1 MRVAT
6 SIAVLVALSAQ
17 SVFAGQLR
25 ASIESVPSSEPAPSS
40 APPASS
46 SAPMPSS
53 TPPAS
58 SSTVAPLRS
67 TNPGGHAQPAYVH
80 QSYGDYNS
88 KPASSQIVSATAYET
103 LAPSTAYVTVTSTPS
118 PSTSTVVVSP
128 SSKADYNTA
137 PASDYDTAPASDY
150 DTAPASDY
158 DTAPASDYDAAP
170 ASDYDDNNDYDY
182 DNNYN
187 VNTVVQM
194 AGAVTANGGAPV
206 ATIGSCPDITV
217 TITNQVFATLVT
229 TITPS
234 LLAIPAST
242 PIPVK

>member
-17 SVFAGQLR
+17 SVLAGQFR
-25 ASIESVPSSEPAPSS
+25 ASTESASSSEPAPSS

-46 SAPMPSS
+46 SAPVPSS

-58 SSTVAPLRS
+58 SSVAPLRS
-67 TNPGGHAQPAYVH
+67 ANPGSHAQPAYVQ

-88 KPASSQIVSATAYET
+88 QPASSQIVSATTYET

-128 SSKADYNTA
+128 SSTSDYNTA

-158 DTAPASDYDAAP
+158 DVAPASDYGD
-170 ASDYDDNNDYDY
+170 SDDDYDDY
-182 DNNYN
+182 DNNYG
-187 VNTVVQM
+187 VNTVMQM

-206 ATIGSCPDITV
+206 ATIGSCPDITITV
-217 TITNQVFATLVT
+217 TNQVFATLVT

-234 LLAIPAST
+234 LLAVPAST
-242 PIPVK
+242 PFRY